1 MKPLTDIVRFIKGAS
16 IGTRDA
22 VDRDVLRR
30 MRAAYDDSSQGRV
43 TEHMGRRVARLAVAA
58 GVLIAFGA
66 MMSYVAQLAGGN
78 VAWADVSRR
87 FQAVPY
93 FSVAIYMKQEA
104 SAEPT
109 QMELWMSHEGRVRLR
124 RGAQVVFAQSD
135 RVKAYDVA
143 SGQPVEPDGL
153 AWFFV
158 EKIAQTREFS
168 LEAIIEVMFGGRTTE
183 VTPLINPDAV
193 ISEDM
198 VVFDVE
204 PPDTPERVRI
214 WALRESRLPIR
225 ITVWDPRD
233 GKSTDAVFTYF
244 REMSAEFFDPNAFE
258 TSGQD
263 PRADRQVNAVSL
275 PGAEI

>member
-1 MKPLTDIVRFIKGAS
+1 MKAPRDMARFLKHTPIGVQGSTDER
-16 IGTRDA
+16 
-22 VDRDVLRR
+22 VLRR
-30 MRAAYDDSSQGRV
+30 MRAAYGDSASFSAMGHTRGRIV
-43 TEHMGRRVARLAVAA
+43 RLAVAA
-58 GVLIAFGA
+58 MILIAAGA
-66 MMSYVAQLAGGN
+66 LVGHLAPFAGGS
-78 VAWADVSRR
+78 VAWAEVSRR
-87 FQAVPY
+87 FQAVPF
-93 FSVAIYMKQEA
+93 FSVAIYMKQDA
-104 SAEPT
+104 TAEPT
-109 QMELWMSHEGRVRLR
+109 QMELWMSHEGRIRLR

-143 SGQPVEPDGL
+143 SRQPVEPDGL

-168 LEAIIEVMFGGRTTE
+168 LEAIIEVMFGGHTTE

-193 ISEDM
+193 ISQDV

-244 REMSAEFFDPNAFE
+244 REMPAEFFDPNAFE
-258 TSGQD
+258 TSRQD
-263 PRADRQVNAVSL
+263 PRVDRQVNAVFL
-275 PGAEI
+275 PSEHI